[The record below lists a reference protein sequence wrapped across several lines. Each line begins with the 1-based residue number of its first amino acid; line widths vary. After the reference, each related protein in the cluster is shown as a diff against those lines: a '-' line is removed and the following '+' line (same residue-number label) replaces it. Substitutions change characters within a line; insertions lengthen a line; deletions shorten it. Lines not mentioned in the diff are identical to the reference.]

1 MKEITNNEMSF
12 VLALFKS
19 PEKDYNAANMAEH
32 LGISRMGALKIAK
45 RLEKEN
51 IVKSREMGKAKFYSL
66 GLNSEYVRQYI
77 RFLVKREAEQAH
89 PYVRDWIDEIR
100 KIKPASV
107 AVLYGSVLRKHREAK
122 DVDVLLIITKSQF
135 PMAKKEVMEL
145 DKLSDKRIHPMYQ
158 SFEDFRQN
166 IKNGNAPLLNAIKGI
181 VAFGDEALMKSLEK

>member
-1 MKEITNNEMSF
+1 MKEITNNEMNF

-45 RLEKEN
+45 RLEKES
-51 IVKSREMGKAKFYSL
+51 IITSKEMGKAKFYSL
-66 GLNSEYVRQYI
+66 NLSSEYVRQYL
-77 RFLVKREAEQAH
+77 RFLLKREAEQAH
-89 PYVRDWIDEIR
+89 PYVRVWVDEIR
-100 KIKPASV
+100 KIKHARA
-107 AVLYGSVLRKHREAK
+107 AVLYGSVLRKQREAK
-122 DVDVLLIITKSQF
+122 DVDVLLIITKKQF
-135 PMAKKEVMEL
+135 LTAKKEVMEL
-145 DKLSDKRIHPMYQ
+145 DALSDKRIHPMYQ

>member
-1 MKEITNNEMSF
+1 MKEITNNEMNF

-45 RLEKEN
+45 RLEKES
-51 IVKSREMGKAKFYSL
+51 IIKSREMGKARFYSL

-77 RFLVKREAEQAH
+77 RFLLKREAEQAH
-89 PYVRDWIDEIR
+89 PYVRVWIDEIR
-100 KIKPASV
+100 KIKHASV

-158 SFEDFRQN
+158 SVEDLRQN